1 MVRFFNAVGAV
12 IALGAAF
19 MFATAP
25 ANAQISESSSPED
38 VAAVMEDYGLDVEIE
53 YLDDAEGPVISSNTD
68 NFMFL
73 VTFEACDPDGTGCE
87 LLVFRCG
94 FSFEEGDGPDLETLN
109 DWNSEAW
116 GKASMDESGNP
127 WVVLEVN
134 VVGGVTDENF
144 MDTLTW
150 WENMMIEFADHIGYQ
165 S

>member
-1 MVRFFNAVGAV
+1 MVRLFNAVCAV

-19 MFATAP
+19 VFATAP
-25 ANAQISESSSPED
+25 ASAQISETSSPED
-38 VAAVMEDYGLDVEIE
+38 VAAIMEDYGLEVEIE
-53 YLDDAEGPVISSNTD
+53 YLDDAEGPVISSSTD

-73 VTFEACDPDGTGCE
+73 ITFEACDPDGTGCE

-109 DWNSEAW
+109 YWNSESW

-134 VVGGVTDENF
+134 VVGGVTEENF

-165 S
+165 L